1 MKKIV
6 VTSLVAVLLTGCSFV
21 PEYQRPQAPMPAE
34 WSQPGAG
41 TAQMARSWWE
51 SFGDAELSRL
61 MAIALDQNLDIRAA
75 LHRVDQS
82 RALLKISGASLLP
95 SVDATSSASRTRTNP
110 DSGRTTTETDLRAGL
125 GISYELD
132 LFGANRA
139 SVEGAQADYAGS
151 QFDRDAVALVVMG
164 DVATTYFNVLNAR
177 QRLTIADA
185 NLKNAR
191 DVLKI
196 VDARYQAGTVSALD
210 LAQQEASLAATQA
223 VRATTAQNVSVAE
236 NALAVLLG
244 QVPQTLE
251 ISGDSLKDMKVP
263 AIDPGQPSALLER
276 RPDIRKSEMD
286 LIAANADIGVA
297 RAAFFPTVTLGLD
310 GSIAAAGFGDPAT
323 TALGLASA
331 LAAPIFQGGRLE
343 GGVEQATARQKE
355 LVENYRKTV
364 LVSLQEVENALT
376 AEKTAASREGHLA
389 KAMQESRKAYKY
401 ARQQY
406 EAGVIDFQTLLE
418 TQTAQLLA
426 EDSHAQSRNE
436 RLQASIDLFKAL
448 GGGWAIPEKM

>member
-1 MKKIV
+1 
-6 VTSLVAVLLTGCSFV
+6 
-21 PEYQRPQAPMPAE
+21 
-34 WSQPGAG
+34 
-41 TAQMARSWWE
+41 
-51 SFGDAELSRL
+51 
-61 MAIALDQNLDIRAA
+61 
-75 LHRVDQS
+75 
-82 RALLKISGASLLP
+82 
-95 SVDATSSASRTRTNP
+95 
-110 DSGRTTTETDLRAGL
+110 
-125 GISYELD
+125 
-132 LFGANRA
+132 
-139 SVEGAQADYAGS
+139 
-151 QFDRDAVALVVMG
+151 MG
-164 DVATTYFNVLNAR
+164 DVASTYFNVLNTR
-177 QRLTIADA
+177 QRLDIADA

-210 LAQQEASLAATQA
+210 LAQQEASLSVAEAA
-223 VRATTAQNVSVAE
+223 RATTAQNVSIAE

-244 QVPQTLE
+244 QVPQTLD
-251 ISGDSLKDMKVP
+251 IKGDSLNDVNVP

-286 LIAANADIGVA
+286 LISADADIGVA
-297 RAAFFPTVTLGLD
+297 RAALFPTITLGLD
-310 GSIAAAGFGDPAT
+310 GSLATAGFGDPTT
-323 TALGLASA
+323 TALSLASA

-376 AEKTAASREGHLA
+376 AEKTAARREGHLA
-389 KAMQESRKAYKY
+389 KAAQESRKAYKY

-418 TQTAQLLA
+418 TQTTQLLS

-436 RLQASIDLFKAL
+436 RLQASVDLFKAL
-448 GGGWAIPEKM
+448 GGGWAILEKH